1 MATGRPAAGPPSA
14 GAASDASNGSA
25 PQSSDCGRRGR
36 LRIFGAVRAR
46 GYTLVELIVA
56 VTVVAVGVLAAAS
69 SAAPVGRLVR
79 WGGAESG
86 AAAAASAT
94 LETLRSGGCAR
105 LVSGDTIVAG
115 RYHVSWSAAAEGA
128 LRAVRLTVVYA
139 SGTAPRAD
147 TLETAVACGP

>member
-1 MATGRPAAGPPSA
+1 M
-14 GAASDASNGSA
+14 
-25 PQSSDCGRRGR
+25 
-36 LRIFGAVRAR
+36 
-46 GYTLVELIVA
+46 ELIVA

-105 LVSGDTIVAG
+105 LVSGDTIAG